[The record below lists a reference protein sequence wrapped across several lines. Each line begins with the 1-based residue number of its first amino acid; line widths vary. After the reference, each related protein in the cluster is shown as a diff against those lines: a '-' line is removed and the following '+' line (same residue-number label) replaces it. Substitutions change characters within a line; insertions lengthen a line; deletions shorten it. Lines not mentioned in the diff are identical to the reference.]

1 MFFAPVCPP
10 DAWLKRPDGQECARM
25 PREVMFVTK
34 RPDEQDY
41 IDGFWAT
48 TIEEAR
54 EVLPV
59 GYLIDDEGDYFI
71 GFIDQDMRRFYYEH
85 RDPEED
91 DDDKYYG
98 EDEDEEG
105 RE

>member
-10 DAWLKRPDGQECARM
+10 DAWLKRPDGKECARL

-34 RPDEQDY
+34 NPDEAEY
-41 IDGFWAT
+41 EDGFWAT

-59 GYLIDDEGDYFI
+59 GYLIDDDGDCFI
-71 GFIDQDMRRFYYEH
+71 GFCDEDMRRFYYDH
-85 RDPEED
+85 LPRDMGED
-91 DDDKYYG
+91 DYYEG
-98 EDEDEEG
+98 EDDEEG